1 MADETSAR
9 RAGEQEIAK
18 RLEEGW
24 TAKDAVWRAWITY
37 HNRLGGQESYDSWTS
52 RYMSHAARKEAQ
64 VKKSVAK
71 ALKAAIPTAPSVPRI
86 PAVRPTSL
94 AGTGTTAVLDPF
106 EEEVADAERAVEKA
120 KKAQDPYA
128 VAAAQTKLRE
138 ARYRLTALKMVA
150 AENARERDPALVM
163 RSLRGQGVPLLT
175 NRHALRADPSLRE
188 I

>member
-1 MADETSAR
+1 VR
-9 RAGEQEIAK
+9 
-18 RLEEGW
+18 
-24 TAKDAVWRAWITY
+24 Y
-37 HNRLGGQESYDSWTS
+37 HNVLGGQDPYDVWEDH
-52 RYMSHAARKEAQ
+52 YMPHATRKEAQ

-71 ALKAAIPTAPSVPRI
+71 ALKAAIPSAPSVPRI

-106 EEEVADAERAVEKA
+106 EDEVAEAEKA
-120 KKAQDPYA
+120 LAKAHKAEDAYA
-128 VAAAQTKLRE
+128 IAAAQTKLRE
-138 ARYRLTALKMVA
+138 ARFRRTALKMVA